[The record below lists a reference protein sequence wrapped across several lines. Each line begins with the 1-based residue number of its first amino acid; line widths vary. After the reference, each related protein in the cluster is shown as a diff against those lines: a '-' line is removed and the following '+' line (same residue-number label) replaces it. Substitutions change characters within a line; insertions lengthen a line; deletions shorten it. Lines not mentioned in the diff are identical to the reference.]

1 MINVIIKIF
10 VNEYDKKP
18 KLADNPLFG
27 KLKNLANL
35 RTEIDNSELF
45 VEEVQQ

>member
-10 VNEYDKKP
+10 VNEYDKKLN
-18 KLADNPLFG
+18 LADNPLFG

-45 VEEVQQ
+45 VEEVQP